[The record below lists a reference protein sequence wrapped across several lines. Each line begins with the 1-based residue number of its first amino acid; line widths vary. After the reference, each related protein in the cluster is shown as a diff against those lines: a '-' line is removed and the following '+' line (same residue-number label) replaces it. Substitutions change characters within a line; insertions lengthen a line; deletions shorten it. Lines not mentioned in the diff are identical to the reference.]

1 MGLCLEQVTS
11 NQRGRRERDADGRT
25 WAVSEAMAAVEVF
38 PVCLSVRLF
47 MCLSVSFLSLLVAI
61 LDVFFFLFFFCKTL
75 NSNVWQL
82 FILKI

>member
-38 PVCLSVRLF
+38 PVCLSVCPFIYVSVCLF
-47 MCLSVSFLSLLVAI
+47 SLTLGSYSRCI
-61 LDVFFFLFFFCKTL
+61 FFCSSFAKPSIVMFGNYL
-75 NSNVWQL
+75 S
-82 FILKI
+82 